1 VATVRPDALRQQIAR
16 SETGPVYLIVGD
28 DDHEKSALAL
38 ALGEMIEDGLRAFNV
53 ERLYAND
60 RVVTP
65 STVAEAA
72 RTLPML
78 APRRVVIVLQ
88 AEAILAPKRGKS
100 SGAAAGDDD
109 QDASGDALLPLLD
122 YLADPS
128 PTTTLAFVFS
138 PPDSGQPADAI
149 PIARN
154 LKITK
159 ALAKVASV
167 VVCSGLEGGKDPMR
181 WVQEQARA
189 AGLEIDRPAL
199 SRLIDLA
206 GDDVGR
212 LRAEVAKLLLFAA
225 SEKRITLDHVAA
237 IVGTPVHHGDDWA
250 LVRAIERGD
259 LVGALRELG
268 AALDHGGVPFAILGQ
283 LGYAVRTPPPKGR
296 FPARRVP
303 GAVDALFRTD
313 LAMKS
318 SGGDPR
324 VLLERLIVELC
335 R

>member
-1 VATVRPDALRQQIAR
+1 VATVRPDAFRQQIAR
-16 SETGPVYLIVGD
+16 TETDPIYLIVGD

-38 ALGEMIEDGLRAFNV
+38 ALGQMIEDDLRAFNV

-60 RVVTP
+60 GAVTP
-65 STVAEAA
+65 SAVTEAA
-72 RTLPML
+72 RTLPMI

-88 AEAILAPKRGKS
+88 AEALLAPKRRRS
-100 SGAAAGDDD
+100 AAAGGDEED
-109 QDASGDALLPLLD
+109 QDASADALTPLLD

-138 PPDSGQPADAI
+138 PPEAGQPPDSI
-149 PIARN
+149 PLARN

-159 ALAKVASV
+159 ALAKVATV
-167 VVCSGLEGGKDPMR
+167 VVCSGLDGGKDPAR

-189 AGLEIDRPAL
+189 AGLEIDRQAVA
-199 SRLIDLA
+199 RLIVLA
-206 GDDVGR
+206 GGDVGQ

-225 SEKRITLDHVAA
+225 AEKHITLDHVAA
-237 IVGTPVHHGDDWA
+237 VVGTPVHHSDDWA

-259 LVGALRELG
+259 LAAALRELS
-268 AALDHGGVPFAILGQ
+268 AALDHGGVPFQILGQ
-283 LGYAVRTPPPKGR
+283 LGYAVRTPPPRGR
-296 FPARRVP
+296 FQARRVP
-303 GAVDALFRTD
+303 AAVDALFRTD